1 MTGASANFW
10 DKLQAIDRRILYLL
24 LLIVVIAPL
33 FLPISLPTVTM
44 PSTQRLY
51 DAIESIPP
59 GGFVIVSAT
68 WSGGTRAENMPQT
81 VAILRHAM
89 QRGLRVAVFSFD
101 VQGSQL
107 SLDIAKRLAAEYG
120 YEYGKNWVHWGFR
133 PQVGVVMKSMVRDI
147 PGTFD
152 KDYQGKPTKDMPMMQ
167 GIKNIQNVDAIV
179 EIAASGIYADWI
191 GLVVGANPKLK
202 FGFCPTSV
210 MVPET
215 YPYLASGQIVGTM
228 EGMRGA
234 AEYER
239 LLKKP
244 GLATVGMGSISLAHV
259 LIMLLIVIGNIG
271 YFATRAR
278 RSR

>member
-1 MTGASANFW
+1 MQGSVW
-10 DKLQAIDRRILYLL
+10 QKLQSIDRRILYALL
-24 LLIVVIAPL
+24 LVVIIVPL
-33 FLPISLPTVTM
+33 FLPIRLPTVTM

-59 GGFVIVSAT
+59 NGFIIISST

-81 VAILRHAM
+81 IAILRHAM
-89 QRGLRVAVFSFD
+89 QRRLRVAVFSFD
-101 VQGSQL
+101 VQGTQL
-107 SLDIAKRLAAEYG
+107 SLDIAKRLAQEYG
-120 YEYGKNWVHWGFR
+120 YEYGKDWVHWGFR
-133 PQVGVVMKSMVRDI
+133 PQAEVVMKSMVRDI

-152 KDYQGKPTKDMPMMQ
+152 KDYDGKPTKDMPVMQ
-167 GIKNIQNVDAIV
+167 GIRDIKDVHAIV
-179 EIAASGIYADWI
+179 EIAASGIYASWI
-191 GLVVGANPKLK
+191 GLVVGVNPDLK

-234 AEYER
+234 AEYES
-239 LLKKP
+239 LLRKP
-244 GLATVGMGSISLAHV
+244 GLASVGMGTISLAHV

-271 YFATRAR
+271 YFASRGR
-278 RSR
+278 RS

>member
-1 MTGASANFW
+1 MKTPGTIW

-24 LLIVVIAPL
+24 LLVVIITPI
-33 FLPISLPTVTM
+33 FLPIRLPTVTM

-51 DAIESIPP
+51 DAIESIPR
-59 GGFVIVSAT
+59 GGFVMVSCT

-81 VAILRHAM
+81 EAILRHAM

-101 VQGSQL
+101 VQGAQL
-107 SLDIAKRLAAEYG
+107 SLQIAERVAREVG
-120 YEYGKNWVHWGFR
+120 YQYGKDWVHLGFH
-133 PQVGVVMKSMVRDI
+133 PLPSVVMKSMVRDI

-152 KDYQGKPTKDMPMMQ
+152 KDYQGKPTKDMPVMQ
-167 GIKNIQNVDAIV
+167 GIKDIQNVDAIV
-179 EIAASGIYADWI
+179 EIAASGIYGDWI
-191 GLVVGANPKLK
+191 GLVVGANKQMK

-234 AEYER
+234 AEYESLIR
-239 LLKKP
+239 KR
-244 GLATVGMGSISLAHV
+244 GLASAGMGSISLAHL
-259 LIMLLIVIGNIG
+259 LIMALIVIGNIG
-271 YFATRAR
+271 YFVSRAR
-278 RSR
+278 RG